1 MPGNDLARQIK
12 EHLTARQ
19 VVELYGFHPDRGGY
33 IQCPFHT
40 GDNHGS
46 LKVYDGSKTGWHC
59 FGCGAGGSVIDFVM
73 RLFGLSFAQACLKLN
88 CDFGLGLTGELPSMA
103 ERSALLEARRREAQ
117 EKEVAAA
124 LYREKAAEYRQL
136 KDDVAVPD
144 STYSTGRRGIAGT
157 VFVHKIAGAKAA
169 KGASLAEVKTA
180 AEKAIAN
187 VRSMGTAMSSCI
199 IPGVG
204 KPGFELAEDEI
215 EIGMGIHG
223 EPGVERTTVKTAKEL
238 AGILLKRILDDY
250 QEKPEEVALM
260 VNGLGATPQMELY
273 ILNNEVHKLLEAQG
287 IKVSRTYVGNFMTA
301 LEMAGCSLTLLKLD
315 DELKELLD
323 EHSDAPA
330 FRV

>member
-12 EHLTARQ
+12 ERLTTRQ

-88 CDFGLGLTGELPSMA
+88 CDFGLGLTGERPSMA

-136 KDDVAVPD
+136 WEAQKFLSPD
-144 STYSTGRRGIAGT
+144 IVGYIHPLYAE
-157 VFVHKIAGAKAA
+157 AA
-169 KGASLAEVKTA
+169 KKLPVLEWWLDQ
-180 AEKAIAN
+180 N
-187 VRSMGTAMSSCI
+187 
-199 IPGVG
+199 
-204 KPGFELAEDEI
+204 
-215 EIGMGIHG
+215 IG
-223 EPGVERTTVKTAKEL
+223 R
-238 AGILLKRILDDY
+238 
-250 QEKPEEVALM
+250 
-260 VNGLGATPQMELY
+260 
-273 ILNNEVHKLLEAQG
+273 
-287 IKVSRTYVGNFMTA
+287 
-301 LEMAGCSLTLLKLD
+301 
-315 DELKELLD
+315 
-323 EHSDAPA
+323 
-330 FRV
+330 